1 MLVVDNDPKQ
11 IYSLNE
17 YFTAANNSYQ
27 SGQVSYLM
35 EALPDGPHSLTFR
48 AWDLLNNSTTRSLN
62 FVVEAGLDPSIYSVT
77 TYPNPVQATGVMN
90 LIVNYDQPDELI
102 QTELYLFNINGQM
115 VYSHTQDNPDQ
126 VSINLAQLGLQ
137 PGVYVYNVR
146 IKSASS
152 KYSQTSGKIIVTK

>member
-1 MLVVDNDPKQ
+1 
-11 IYSLNE
+11 
-17 YFTAANNSYQ
+17 
-27 SGQVSYLM
+27 
-35 EALPDGPHSLTFR
+35 
-48 AWDLLNNSTTRSLN
+48 
-62 FVVEAGLDPSIYSVT
+62 
-77 TYPNPVQATGVMN
+77 MN